1 MSANITLLGWE
12 ASGLRCPDH
21 YVNLC
26 PTRNAAPYRVSLIQM
41 PNGTGK
47 TTTLNMLRAT
57 LSGSASDWTAADV
70 RSLRRGSDTNSS
82 AKFVAKLAVNGNPF
96 TFELNLN
103 FDEGTVLYRTSHGKG
118 IQAGFRPPPLIRR
131 FLTNK
136 FVNLFVFDGELAS
149 HLLSAKHTRAK
160 ETIDALF
167 QLSLLDEVSEVFQ
180 DYWNAH
186 ASTVT
191 TKQEKGLNLRKK
203 RLEALRSRIREI
215 KREQRD
221 LSAKLTQLKR
231 TVRKRQ
237 GEYDQALSK
246 DQNIGHRLS
255 ELRNSLSEAETET
268 TRIAGIALDE
278 MRNPQS
284 LTVHFASSLQRLK
297 ANLDRLKLPSS
308 TSREFF
314 EELASAD
321 VCVCGRNLD
330 DDTRQAVRNRLNLYL
345 AEDEVGVLNSMKS
358 DIATYS
364 SDDPSTYNSHL
375 RIHLEE
381 LESTVRE
388 RDGIHTEL
396 KSLEEHRLSA
406 GDAELEAKKRR
417 LDEAISDLDKCEI
430 RLDEIER
437 SPDGTE
443 DDSTS
448 CLKALEER
456 LAKVK
461 KDVAEATETV
471 SLSKKTEL
479 VTSILTTARESAREE
494 LRKLLVKE
502 TNSRI
507 KKLLPRDPVLLGDI
521 NNSLILEGQGGA
533 SVGQT
538 LSVSYAFLATL
549 FQRSDY
555 QLPFIVDSPAGAL
568 DLKVRPEVANLIP
581 SLCQQF
587 VAFTISSERERFVNP
602 LHKSAD
608 GKVQY
613 LTIFRQ
619 TAADKDLIKSV
630 QSTKSIKTSN
640 GFIVEGK
647 GFFDKFDLEE
657 EGS

>member
-1 MSANITLLGWE
+1 MG
-12 ASGLRCPDH
+12 
-21 YVNLC
+21 
-26 PTRNAAPYRVSLIQM
+26 
-41 PNGTGK
+41 
-47 TTTLNMLRAT
+47 
-57 LSGSASDWTAADV
+57 
-70 RSLRRGSDTNSS
+70 
-82 AKFVAKLAVNGNPF
+82 KFVARLAVDETPY

-103 FDEGTVLYRTSHGKG
+103 FDEGKVFYRTSHGQG
-118 IQAGFRPPPLIRR
+118 IQNGFRPPRLIRR
-131 FLTNK
+131 FLTHK
-136 FVNLFVFDGELAS
+136 FVNLFVFDGELAN

-180 DYWNAH
+180 DYWNSH

-191 TKQEKGLNLRKK
+191 AKQEKGLNQRKK
-203 RLEALRSRIREI
+203 RLQALRTRIRET
-215 KREQRD
+215 KRDQRELISK
-221 LSAKLTQLKR
+221 LSQLKR

-237 GEYDQALSK
+237 EEYNKALSK
-246 DQNIGHRLS
+246 DQNIGNQLS
-255 ELRNSLSEAETET
+255 ELRESHSEAENNTVRVANHTIE
-268 TRIAGIALDE
+268 E

-284 LTVHFASSLQRLK
+284 LAVQFASSLQRLK
-297 ANLDRLKLPSS
+297 SNLDRLKLPAS

-321 VCVCGRNLD
+321 VCVCGRTMD
-330 DDTRQAVRNRLNLYL
+330 DDTRRVVRERLTLYL
-345 AEDEVGVLNSMKS
+345 GEDEVGVLNSIKS
-358 DIATYS
+358 DIATYCS
-364 SDDPSTYNSHL
+364 EAPPKYNRQL
-375 RIHLEE
+375 RTRLRE
-381 LESTVRE
+381 LEASVRD
-388 RDGIHTEL
+388 RDGVFTEL

-406 GDAELEAKKRR
+406 GDAEVGAKRAR
-417 LDEAISDLDKCEI
+417 LDEAIADLEACEK

-437 SPDGTE
+437 HPDGTE
-443 DDSTS
+443 DDNTS

-456 LAKVK
+456 AAKVK

-471 SLSKKTEL
+471 NLSKKTEI
-479 VTSILTTARESAREE
+479 VASILAIARERAHTE
-494 LRKLLVKE
+494 LRKLLVHE
-502 TNSRI
+502 TNERI
-507 KKLLPRDPVLLGDI
+507 KKLLPRDPVLLEGI
-521 NNSLILEGQGGA
+521 SNSLVLAGQGGA

-568 DLKVRPEVANLIP
+568 DLKVRPEVAKLIP

-608 GKVQY
+608 GKIRY

-619 TAADKDLIKSV
+619 TVADRALIKSLEPAKSV
-630 QSTKSIKTSN
+630 QTAN

-647 GFFDKFDLEE
+647 DFFDRFDLEE
-657 EGS
+657 EDS